1 MHSGVFLSQK
11 EARTGMETWN
21 NLVDKFDLLLQK
33 IKLESTMKIA
43 GREIPP
49 VVMGFALIVI
59 CIPIWGYL
67 EFEGDN
73 KLIGALVVILMA
85 WGVAQLGALGLG
97 DGVGVKPGS
106 SSADKSFASGT
117 MSESTENSSPIE
129 HSEDA
134 SETQPDQQQ
143 RLALLAFTGVVVA
156 LVVIYLVRNVDGY
169 EDLNIEFRYSELVD
183 RVEPIQDTIE
193 AALLSR
199 STVDMDFLDS
209 GEAGLPDEVLVSE
222 EAHGISVI
230 DGQIIATWMKDESDL
245 DGVTYILT
253 PKIEDGEVEWAT
265 TGTCGGKNAC

>member
-1 MHSGVFLSQK
+1 
-11 EARTGMETWN
+11 METWN
-21 NLVDKFDLLLQK
+21 NLVDKFDLLLKK
-33 IKLESTMKIA
+33 IKLESTVKIA

-67 EFEGDN
+67 EIEGDN

-85 WGVAQLGALGLG
+85 WGVVQLGALGLG
-97 DGVGVKPGS
+97 DGVGEKPGS

-117 MSESTENSSPIE
+117 VSESTENSNSIE
-129 HSEDA
+129 HPVDA

-143 RLALLAFTGVVVA
+143 RLVLFAFAGVLLALA
-156 LVVIYLVRNVDGY
+156 VIYLLRNVDDY
-169 EDLNIEFRYSELVD
+169 EDLNIESRYSELVD
-183 RVEPIQDTIE
+183 MVEPIQDTIE
-193 AALLSR
+193 AALLSG
-199 STVDMDFLDS
+199 SSFEMDFLDS
-209 GEAGLPDEVLVSE
+209 SEAGLPDEVLVSK

>member
-1 MHSGVFLSQK
+1 
-11 EARTGMETWN
+11 METWN
-21 NLVDKFDLLLQK
+21 NLVDKFDFLLTK
-33 IKLESTMKIA
+33 IKLESTVKIA
-43 GREIPP
+43 GREISP
-49 VVMGFALIVI
+49 VVMGFAFIVV

-67 EFEGDN
+67 EVEGDN

-106 SSADKSFASGT
+106 SSADQSSASGT
-117 MSESTENSSPIE
+117 LSESTENSNPIE
-129 HSEDA
+129 HPVDA
-134 SETQPDQQQ
+134 SETQLDQQQ
-143 RLALLAFTGVVVA
+143 RLAILAFAGVVAA
-156 LVVIYLVRNVDGY
+156 LVVIYLVRNVDRY
-169 EDLNIEFRYSELVD
+169 EGLNSEFRYRELVEL
-183 RVEPIQDTIE
+183 VEPIQDTIE
-193 AALLSR
+193 AALLSG
-199 STVDMDFLDS
+199 SVPDMDFLDS

-265 TGTCGGKNAC
+265 TGTCGSKNAC

>member
-1 MHSGVFLSQK
+1 
-11 EARTGMETWN
+11 METWN

-33 IKLESTMKIA
+33 IKLESTVKTA

-67 EFEGDN
+67 ESEGEN

-85 WGVAQLGALGLG
+85 WAVNQLSALGLG
-97 DGVGVKPGS
+97 DGVGERPS
-106 SSADKSFASGT
+106 SSSVNKSVAS
-117 MSESTENSSPIE
+117 E
-129 HSEDA
+129 HPMDA

-143 RLALLAFTGVVVA
+143 RLAQLAFAGVMVL
-156 LVVIYLVRNVDGY
+156 LVVIYLARNVDRY
-169 EDLNIEFRYSELVD
+169 EDLNTEFGYSELVD
-183 RVEPIQDTIE
+183 MVEPVQDMIE
-193 AALLSR
+193 TALLSG
-199 STVDMDFLDS
+199 SAVDMDLLDS
-209 GEAGLPDEVLVSE
+209 GEAGLPDEVLVSK

-253 PKIEDGEVEWAT
+253 PEIEDGEVEWAT
-265 TGTCGGKNAC
+265 TGTCGDKNAC